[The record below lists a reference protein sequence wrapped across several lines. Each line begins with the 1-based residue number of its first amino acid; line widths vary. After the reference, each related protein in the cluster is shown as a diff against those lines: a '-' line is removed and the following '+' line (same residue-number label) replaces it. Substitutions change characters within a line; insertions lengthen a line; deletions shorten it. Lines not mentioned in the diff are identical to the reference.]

1 MAQAEMNP
9 GAEGDMPIRPP
20 LKIKL
25 SRMFVRLRIEVPGC
39 QHGHDFVPL
48 LQPDAA
54 KLDVLSHEARLGEL
68 HRGNEPYEFLDGKLS
83 ATPIL
88 FQPIAEFRG
97 CAAAHEPTR

>member
-1 MAQAEMNP
+1 MNP
-9 GAEGDMPIRPP
+9 GAEGDMPIRPS

-54 KLDVLSHEARLGEL
+54 KLHVLSHETRLREL
-68 HRGNEPYEFLDGKLS
+68 HRRNEPQKFLDGGVS

-88 FQPIAEFRG
+88 IQPIA
-97 CAAAHEPTR
+97 

>member
-1 MAQAEMNP
+1 MNP

-54 KLDVLSHEARLGEL
+54 KLYVLSHETRLREL
-68 HRGNEPYEFLDGKLS
+68 HGRNEPQKFLNGEVRGDSNPLP
-83 ATPIL
+83 ANRVV
-88 FQPIAEFRG
+88 QG
-97 CAAAHEPTR
+97 CAGARERTH